1 MVDITSAL
9 ESVNDIR
16 QLDDIKKNQKFFIQT
31 QKVNQKRQE
40 LCQ

>member
-16 QLDDIKKNQKFFIQT
+16 QLDDIKKS
-31 QKVNQKRQE
+31 KVLYPNSKS
-40 LCQ
+40 